1 MTKRVTALAWD
12 DAPLAFSDFFPP
24 QAIAES
30 PAAPALAAGEDDAEL
45 LSLPHAVRAATAT
58 TDAVPTNTLPKLVRS
73 TATAFR

>member
-1 MTKRVTALAWD
+1 MPSNVTALAWD

-24 QAIAES
+24 QAIEES
-30 PAAPALAAGEDDAEL
+30 PAVPALDEGDDAEL

-73 TATAFR
+73 TVTAFR